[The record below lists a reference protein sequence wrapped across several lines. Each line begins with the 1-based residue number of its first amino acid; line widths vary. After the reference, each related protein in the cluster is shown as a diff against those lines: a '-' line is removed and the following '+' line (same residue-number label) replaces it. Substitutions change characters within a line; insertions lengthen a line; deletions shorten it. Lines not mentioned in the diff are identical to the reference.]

1 MTPAKDSFW
10 HDGFYRQDEKGAPCH
25 GCADRAINIWSWNA
39 CGLSWDDLLL
49 CTEALGR
56 GYDWDILCLQEAQK
70 NCSAE
75 IIRQDGFLFVRGEG
89 AARGAP
95 TICLNK
101 RLSQF
106 FGEARFGKDFV
117 ALRLDVLPPVLVWTF
132 HGPTAQ
138 FSEDE
143 YVDALGDIVKA
154 FHEMIGKIFRA
165 MFALA
170 ELISIASW
178 GSVVESPE
186 GIAKVKDLVKLKE
199 LEKSMAFL
207 PSEV

>member
-1 MTPAKDSFW
+1 MLKIPLGMMVFIGRMTMGLPARGVLIVPLIFGAGMRVVFLGMTFCSVLKHSEEDMSGISFV
-10 HDGFYRQDEKGAPCH
+10 FRKAK
-25 GCADRAINIWSWNA
+25 R
-39 CGLSWDDLLL
+39 
-49 CTEALGR
+49 
-56 GYDWDILCLQEAQK
+56 

-75 IIRQDGFLFVRGEG
+75 IIRQDGILFVRGEG
-89 AARGAP
+89 TARGAP

-117 ALRLDVLPPVLVWTF
+117 ALRLDTLPPVLVWIF

-138 FSEDE
+138 FSDDE

-154 FHEMIGKIFRA
+154 FHEMTGKTLRA
-165 MFALA
+165 MFALV
-170 ELISIASW
+170 ELISTVSW
-178 GSVVESPE
+178 VCVVESPE
-186 GIAKVKDLVKLKE
+186 GFAKVKDLVKLKE